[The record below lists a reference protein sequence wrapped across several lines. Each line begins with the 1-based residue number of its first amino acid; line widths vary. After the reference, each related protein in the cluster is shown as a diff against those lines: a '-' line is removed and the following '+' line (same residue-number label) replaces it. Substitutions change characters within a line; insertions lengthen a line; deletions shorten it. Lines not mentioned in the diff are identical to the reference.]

1 MEPLAAAVVA
11 ISTVLATKALEKT
24 GENVGQVV
32 WDQTNQFVE
41 SLRNQSPDTVMA
53 IEQAPEQP
61 LDYAEMVLEVEAA
74 AKQNPKVAQSIE
86 GLVTTVDAEA
96 LPNLEEILE
105 KITKALESHQ
115 ATSETYNIENIIEN
129 VENFAKGDINQGNT
143 NIGRDSIGRDSIGRD
158 NIGGDSIGGDKITNN
173 YN

>member
-53 IEQAPEQP
+53 IEQAPEQA
-61 LDYAEMVLEVEAA
+61 LDYAKVALEVEAA
-74 AKQNPKVAQSIE
+74 AKQNPEVAQSIE
-86 GLVTTVDAEA
+86 RLVTTVDAEA

-115 ATSETYNIENIIEN
+115 AIRENYNLEN
-129 VENFAKGDINQGNT
+129 VKNFAKRDINQGNT

-158 NIGGDSIGGDKITNN
+158 NIGGDSIGRDKITNN

>member
-32 WDQTNQFVE
+32 WNQTNQFVE

-53 IEQAPEQP
+53 IEKAPEQA
-61 LDYAEMVLEVEAA
+61 LDYAEVVLEVEAA
-74 AKQNPKVAQSIE
+74 AKQNPQVAQSME
-86 GLVTTVDAEA
+86 RLVTTVDAEA

-105 KITKALESHQ
+105 KITKALESHP
-115 ATSETYNIENIIEN
+115 ATSDNYDIENMK
-129 VENFAKGDINQGNT
+129 NFFRGNISNKGNT
-143 NIGRDSIGRDSIGRD
+143 NF
-158 NIGGDSIGGDKITNN
+158 GDKQTIFGEKQTIQGNQHN
-173 YN
+173 TF

>member
-61 LDYAEMVLEVEAA
+61 LDYAEVVLELEAA
-74 AKQNPKVAQSIE
+74 AKQNPEVAQSME
-86 GLVTTVDAEA
+86 RLVTTVDAET

-105 KITKALESHQ
+105 KITKALESQQ
-115 ATSETYNIENIIEN
+115 AKRDNYNIEKVDNQG
-129 VENFAKGDINQGNT
+129 NFVQGKSINQDNT
-143 NIGRDSIGRDSIGRD
+143 NIGGSQ
-158 NIGGDSIGGDKITNN
+158 NIIKGDQTIN
-173 YN
+173 YNNT

>member
-11 ISTVLATKALEKT
+11 IYTVLATKALEKT

-32 WDQTNQFVE
+32 WDQTSQFVE

-53 IEQAPEQP
+53 IEQAPGVP
-61 LDYAEMVLEVEAA
+61 LNYAEVVLEVEAA
-74 AKQNPKVAQSIE
+74 AKQNPEVAQAID

-96 LPNLEEILE
+96 LPNLESIRQEI
-105 KITKALESHQ
+105 IKALESHQ
-115 ATSETYNIENIIEN
+115 ATSDNYNIENVIEN

-143 NIGRDSIGRDSIGRD
+143 NIGRD
-158 NIGGDSIGGDKITNN
+158 NIGGDSIGRDKIS
-173 YN
+173 YY

>member
-32 WDQTNQFVE
+32 WDQTSQFVE

-53 IEQAPEQP
+53 IEKTPEVP
-61 LDYAEMVLEVEAA
+61 LNYADVVLEVEAA
-74 AKQNPKVAQSIE
+74 AKQNPEVAQAME
-86 GLVTTVDAEA
+86 HLVATVDAEA

-105 KITKALESHQ
+105 KITKALESHE
-115 ATSETYNIENIIEN
+115 ATGENYNNEN
-129 VENFAKGDINQGNT
+129 VKNFAKGDIINQHNPNFGEKQT
-143 NIGRDSIGRDSIGRD
+143 NIG
-158 NIGGDSIGGDKITNN
+158 NIGENQTIQRGENFQNINI
-173 YN
+173 

>member
-32 WDQTNQFVE
+32 WDNTSQFVE

-61 LDYAEMVLEVEAA
+61 LDYAEVVLELETA
-74 AKQNPKVAQSIE
+74 AKQNPEVAQSME
-86 GLVTTVDAEA
+86 RLVTTVDAEA
-96 LPNLEEILE
+96 LPNLEEIRQE
-105 KITKALESHQ
+105 IIKALESHQ
-115 ATSETYNIENIIEN
+115 ATSETYNNEN
-129 VENFAKGDINQGNT
+129 VKNFAKRNILNQENTNFGEKQT
-143 NIGRDSIGRDSIGRD
+143 NIG
-158 NIGGDSIGGDKITNN
+158 NIGEKQTIQGDQNN
-173 YN
+173 TF